1 MRIPWKKRAGKG
13 ASVTAGEVSARNPE
27 SGPAPRGRGRQAWR
41 VILPSLLFIFVA
53 LMFAAHSLA
62 RRHSAADAEYVAL
75 MNDLKLLSQQVSR
88 AAQSGA
94 LGDVQGLS
102 RLQAHG
108 TEMQSMLD
116 RLRHGDTVGSLPPL
130 PERVTPQ
137 LEAVESRWR
146 GMREDIGAILAG
158 AQAAAAM
165 RENGKSLDALF
176 SSARLT
182 TQEVFGAVVSG
193 TASAEQVSLVGR
205 QLVRLERMSIDVKR
219 ALEGGAD
226 TAAAAIGLKR
236 DVADFV
242 KTTARLLGDDQADPT
257 LRVEDPVA
265 RQGIERL
272 ASLFANR
279 SGLIDAFID
288 RSESLVELHEAAN
301 MIDADSAPFLQAMRA
316 LEENYNRVSAAGNQY
331 TTAVIVF
338 GVLALS
344 CLLMLG
350 IQLIRDAH
358 AHTEEVRRREQ
369 ESRERN
375 RRNQDSILKLLDE
388 MSDLAEGD
396 LTAYASVTEDITGAI
411 ADAFNYAIDA
421 LRHLVARIDN
431 TAEAVAEGAQTSRT
445 RAVQVSVASDR
456 QNAEIIRAASTI
468 QDMADSIERVSADAS
483 ESSEVAKRSVTIA
496 NKGAYEVRQTI
507 DGLDDIRLTIQD
519 TAKRLKRLGESSQEI
534 GAMVGLIDDIADQT
548 NVLALNA
555 AIQASMAGES
565 GRGFAVVADE
575 VQRLAER
582 ASQTTKRI
590 EQLVKTIQADAIEA
604 IQSMERST
612 TGVVSGALLAQ
623 GAGTSLGEIE
633 TVSRSLANLIESI
646 STTSREQAERA
657 GAIAKTMSAIRT
669 ITTQTRAGAN
679 TTAKSVGNLADLAE
693 ALKTSVAGFRL
704 PDSFDPN
711 VVGLHTGV
719 AVDREPRAVER
730 EPSDEQTPDIR
741 TFRPTPR
748 QQN

>member
-1 MRIPWKKRAGKG
+1 MRLWKKLRSSTTNASVEELSAYPLDAG
-13 ASVTAGEVSARNPE
+13 ASRR
-27 SGPAPRGRGRQAWR
+27 PRPRQAWR
-41 VILPSLLFIFVA
+41 VFLPSLLFIFVA

-62 RRHSAADAEYVAL
+62 RRHSNADAEYVGL
-75 MNDLKLLSQQVSR
+75 MHELKLRSQQLTR
-88 AAQSGA
+88 DAQTAA
-94 LGDVQGLS
+94 LGDVQGLA
-102 RLQAHG
+102 RLKAHG
-108 TEMQSMLD
+108 TEMQTMIG
-116 RLRHGDTVGSLPPL
+116 RLRNGDAAGHLPPL
-130 PERVTPQ
+130 PARVSPQ
-137 LEAVESRWR
+137 LEAVESGWL
-146 GMREDIGAILAG
+146 GMRGDIDTILSG
-158 AQAAAAM
+158 AQVAVAM

-182 TQEVFGAVVSG
+182 TQEVFGAVASG
-193 TASAEQVSLVGR
+193 TASAEQVSLVAR
-205 QLVRLERMSIDVKR
+205 QLVRLQRMTIDVQR
-219 ALEGGAD
+219 ILAGGTD
-226 TAAAAIGLKR
+226 TAAAVLGLKR

-242 KTTARLLGDDQADPT
+242 GTTARLLGDGEAGPDF
-257 LRVEDPVA
+257 RVKDAVA

-279 SGLIDAFID
+279 AGLIDAFID
-288 RSESLVELHEAAN
+288 RSESLVELHESAN
-301 MIDADSAPFLQAMRA
+301 MIDADSVPFLQASQS
-316 LEENYNRVSAAGNQY
+316 LQENYTRVSATGNQY

-338 GVLALS
+338 GILALA

-350 IQLIRDAH
+350 IQLIRDAR
-358 AHTEEVRRREQ
+358 AHTEEVRLREQ

-411 ADAFNYAIDA
+411 ADAFNFAIDA
-421 LRHLVARIDN
+421 LRHLVARIDH
-431 TAEAVAEGAQTSRT
+431 TSEAVAEAAQSSRT
-445 RAVQVSVASDR
+445 RAVQVSIASDR
-456 QNAEIIRAASTI
+456 QNAEIIKAAATM
-468 QDMADSIERVSADAS
+468 QEMADSIERVSGNAS
-483 ESSEVAKRSVTIA
+483 ESSDVAKRSVAIA
-496 NKGAYEVRQTI
+496 NKGAHEVRETI

-582 ASQTTKRI
+582 AGHTTKRI
-590 EQLVKTIQADAIEA
+590 EQLVKTIQDDTSEA
-604 IQSMERST
+604 IGSMERST
-612 TGVVSGALLAQ
+612 AVVVSGALLAQ
-623 GAGTSLGEIE
+623 GAGTSMGEIE
-633 TVSRSLANLIESI
+633 NVSQQLAKLIESI
-646 STTSREQAERA
+646 SATSREQAGRA
-657 GAIAKTMSAIRT
+657 GAVAKTMSAIRT

-679 TTAKSVGNLADLAE
+679 ATAKSVGNLANLAG

-711 VVGLHTGV
+711 VVDLHAGAGASEETPL
-719 AVDREPRAVER
+719 AAHEEPEGTA
-730 EPSDEQTPDIR
+730 SDIR
-741 TFRPTPR
+741 KFRPAPR
-748 QQN
+748 

>member
-1 MRIPWKKRAGKG
+1 MIVKNPWRKIRKPRAS
-13 ASVTAGEVSARNPE
+13 ASAEEVPGDALRRTGE
-27 SGPAPRGRGRQAWR
+27 RQAWR
-41 VILPSLLFIFVA
+41 VVLPSLLFIFVA

-62 RRHSAADAEYVAL
+62 RRHSDADAEYAAL
-75 MNDLKLLSQQVSR
+75 MNDLKLRSQQVSR
-88 AAQSGA
+88 EAQSAVLGA
-94 LGDVQGLS
+94 TQGLS
-102 RLQAHG
+102 RLKAHS
-108 TEMQSMLD
+108 TEMQTMLN
-116 RLRHGDTVGSLPPL
+116 RLRNGDDIGPLPPL
-130 PERVTPQ
+130 PARLVIQ
-137 LEAVESRWR
+137 LDAVESRWR
-146 GMREDIGAILAG
+146 GMREDINVILTG

-176 SSARLT
+176 STARLT
-182 TQEVFGAVVSG
+182 TEEIFGAVAAG
-193 TASAEQVSLVGR
+193 TASAEHVSQVGR

-219 ALEGGAD
+219 TLEGGSD
-226 TAAAAIGLKR
+226 TAAAALGLKR

-242 KTTARLLGDDQADPT
+242 QTTTLLLGDDEASLKVRIDDPI
-257 LRVEDPVA
+257 A

-279 SGLIDAFID
+279 FGLIDAFIG
-288 RSESLVELHEAAN
+288 RSESLVALHEAAS
-301 MIDADSAPFLQAMRA
+301 MIDADSVPFLQATQA
-316 LEENYNRVSAAGNQY
+316 LQDNYNRVSAAGSQY

-338 GVLALS
+338 GILALS

-350 IQLIRDAH
+350 VQLIRDAR

-431 TAEAVAEGAQTSRT
+431 TAEAVAESAQSSRT

-456 QNAEIIRAASTI
+456 QNAEIIKAAATI
-468 QDMADSIERVSADAS
+468 QDMADSVERVSADAA
-483 ESSEVAKRSVTIA
+483 ESSNVAKRSVEIA
-496 NKGAYEVRQTI
+496 NKGAREVRETI

-555 AIQASMAGES
+555 AIQASMAGDA

-575 VQRLAER
+575 VQRLSER
-582 ASQTTKRI
+582 AGQTTKRI
-590 EQLVKTIQADAIEA
+590 EQLVKA
-604 IQSMERST
+604 IQSDTAEAIESMHRST

-623 GAGTSLGEIE
+623 GAGTSLAEIE
-633 TVSRSLANLIESI
+633 SVSRHLAKLIESI
-646 STTSREQAERA
+646 SATSRDQSQRA
-657 GAIAKTMSAIRT
+657 SAVAKTMSAIRT

-711 VVGLHTGV
+711 VVDLRAGAPSGEKPH
-719 AVDREPRAVER
+719 AVKRESTAA
-730 EPSDEQTPDIR
+730 QTSDIR
-741 TFRPTPR
+741 TFRPAPR
-748 QQN
+748 

>member
-1 MRIPWKKRAGKG
+1 MAG
-13 ASVTAGEVSARNPE
+13 APIAAGDE
-27 SGPAPRGRGRQAWR
+27 SGRSSGTNARRARGRQAWR

-62 RRHSAADAEYVAL
+62 RRHSAADAEYVAI
-75 MNDLKLLSQQVSR
+75 MSDLKLLSQQISV

-102 RLQAHG
+102 RLSVHG
-108 TEMQSMLD
+108 ADMQSMLD
-116 RLRHGDTVGSLPPL
+116 RLRNGDAVGGLPPL
-130 PERVTPQ
+130 PVKVTPQ
-137 LEAVESRWR
+137 LEAVESLWR
-146 GMREDIGAILAG
+146 SMREDIGTILAG
-158 AQAAAAM
+158 AQAAAAL
-165 RENGKSLDALF
+165 RENGKSLEAMF
-176 SSARLT
+176 ASARLT

-193 TASAEQVSLVGR
+193 AASAEQVSLVGR
-205 QLVRLERMSIDVKR
+205 QLVWLERMSIDVER
-219 ALEGGAD
+219 ALEGGAE
-226 TAAAAIGLKR
+226 AAAAATGLRR
-236 DVADFV
+236 DVSDFV
-242 KTTARLLGDDQADPT
+242 RTTSRLLGDDEADPS

-272 ASLFANR
+272 AGLFANR
-279 SGLIDAFID
+279 TALIDSFIE
-288 RSESLVELHEAAN
+288 RSESLVALHEAAR
-301 MIDADSAPFLQAMRA
+301 MVEADSAPFLQSIQA
-316 LEENYNRVSAAGNQY
+316 LEDNYKRVSAAGDQY

-338 GVLALS
+338 GALALA

-350 IQLIRDAH
+350 VQLIRDAH
-358 AHTEEVRRREQ
+358 AHTEEVRRREE

-431 TAEAVAEGAQTSRT
+431 TAEAVTEAAHTSRT

-456 QNAEIIRAASTI
+456 QNAEIIRAAATI
-468 QDMADSIERVSADAS
+468 QDMADSIERVSANAS
-483 ESSEVAKRSVTIA
+483 ESSDVAKRSVAIA
-496 NKGAYEVRQTI
+496 NKGAREVQQTI

-534 GAMVGLIDDIADQT
+534 GSMVGLIDDIADQT

-582 ASQTTKRI
+582 AGQTTKRI
-590 EQLVKTIQADAIEA
+590 EQLVKTIQADTSEAIE
-604 IQSMERST
+604 SMERST

-633 TVSRSLANLIESI
+633 TVSRHLARLIESI

-657 GAIAKTMSAIRT
+657 AAVAKTMSAIRT
-669 ITTQTRAGAN
+669 IATQTRAGAN
-679 TTAKSVGNLADLAE
+679 TTAKSVGDLADLAE

-704 PDSFDPN
+704 PETFDPN
-711 VVGLHTGV
+711 VVGLHTGTTV
-719 AVDREPRAVER
+719 SRQPGAPERAQDEAQPANVRE
-730 EPSDEQTPDIR
+730 
-741 TFRPTPR
+741 FRPAPR
-748 QQN
+748 QKN

>member
-1 MRIPWKKRAGKG
+1 MKNPWKKKRSRRRAAPAEDVPDYASRRGG
-13 ASVTAGEVSARNPE
+13 A
-27 SGPAPRGRGRQAWR
+27 RQAWR
-41 VILPSLLFIFVA
+41 VVLPSLLFIFVA

-62 RRHSAADAEYVAL
+62 RRHSNADAEYVAL
-75 MNDLKLLSQQVSR
+75 MNELKLRSQQVSR
-88 AAQSGA
+88 EAQAAAQ
-94 LGDVQGLS
+94 GDVQSLS
-102 RLQAHG
+102 RLKAYG
-108 TEMQSMLD
+108 IEMQTMLN
-116 RLRHGDTVGSLPPL
+116 RLRNGDSAGPLPPL
-130 PERVTPQ
+130 PARLMIQ
-137 LEAVESRWR
+137 LEAVEDRWN
-146 GMREDIGAILAG
+146 GMRRDINTILAG

-182 TQEVFGAVVSG
+182 TQEIFGAVASG

-219 ALEGGAD
+219 TLEGSTD
-226 TAAAAIGLKR
+226 TASAALGLKR

-242 KTTARLLGDDQADPT
+242 QTTARLLGDDNADPD
-257 LRVEDPVA
+257 LRVDDPIA

-279 SGLIDAFID
+279 SGLIDAFIG
-288 RSESLVELHEAAN
+288 RSESLVELYEAAS
-301 MIDADSAPFLQAMRA
+301 MIDADSVPFLQAVQT
-316 LEENYNRVSAAGNQY
+316 LQDDYNRQSAAGSQY

-338 GVLALS
+338 GILALS

-350 IQLIRDAH
+350 VQLIRDAR

-431 TAEAVAEGAQTSRT
+431 TAEAVAESAQGART

-456 QNAEIIRAASTI
+456 QNAEIIKAAATI
-468 QDMADSIERVSADAS
+468 QDMADSVERVSANAA

-496 NKGAYEVRQTI
+496 NKGAREVRETI

-555 AIQASMAGES
+555 AIQASMAGDS

-582 ASQTTKRI
+582 AGQTTKRI
-590 EQLVKTIQADAIEA
+590 EQLVKTIQADTVEAIE
-604 IQSMERST
+604 SMEKST

-633 TVSRSLANLIESI
+633 SVSRHLAKLIESI
-646 STTSREQAERA
+646 SAVSREQSERA
-657 GAIAKTMSAIRT
+657 SAVAKTMSAIRT

-711 VVGLHTGV
+711 VVDLRVG
-719 AVDREPRAVER
+719 ASASEEPRAEKR
-730 EPSDEQTPDIR
+730 EEPVQPKSDVR
-741 TFRPTPR
+741 TFRPAPR
-748 QQN
+748 

>member
-1 MRIPWKKRAGKG
+1 MSPSRKFRNPSAA
-13 ASVTAGEVSARNPE
+13 ASAVEVSGFSRNTGAARP
-27 SGPAPRGRGRQAWR
+27 GRASGRQAWR
-41 VILPSLLFIFVA
+41 VVLPSLLFIFVA

-62 RRHSAADAEYVAL
+62 RRHSNADAEYVGL
-75 MNDLKLLSQQVSR
+75 INELKLRSQQVPR
-88 AAQSGA
+88 DAQSAA
-94 LGDVQGLS
+94 LGGVQGLA
-102 RLQAHG
+102 RLKAHG
-108 TEMQSMLD
+108 TEMQAILQ
-116 RLRHGDTVGSLPPL
+116 RLRDGGASGSLPPL
-130 PERVTPQ
+130 PAGVAPQ
-137 LEAVESRWR
+137 LDALEGRWR
-146 GMREDIGAILAG
+146 GMREDIEIILSGARV
-158 AQAAAAM
+158 AAAM
-165 RENGKSLDALF
+165 RENGNSLDALF

-182 TQEVFGAVVSG
+182 TQEVFGAVASG
-193 TASAEQVSLVGR
+193 TTSAEQVSLVGR
-205 QLVRLERMSIDVKR
+205 QLVRLERMSIDVSR
-219 ALEGGAD
+219 TLEGGAD
-226 TAAAAIGLKR
+226 TVVAALGLKR

-242 KTTARLLGDDQADPT
+242 KTTARLLGDDQTNPG

-265 RQGIERL
+265 RQGVERL

-279 SGLIDAFID
+279 SGVTDAFIAG
-288 RSESLVELHEAAN
+288 SESLLELHEAAN
-301 MIDADSAPFLQAMRA
+301 MIDADSLPFLQATRA
-316 LEENYNRVSAAGNQY
+316 LEENYNRVSAAGSQY
-331 TTAVIVF
+331 TTAGIVF
-338 GVLALS
+338 GILALS
-344 CLLMLG
+344 FLLMLG
-350 IQLIRDAH
+350 MQLIREAR

-431 TAEAVAEGAQTSRT
+431 TAESVAEAAQASRT

-456 QNAEIIRAASTI
+456 QNAEIIRAAATM
-468 QDMADSIERVSADAS
+468 QDMADSIERVSANAA
-483 ESSEVAKRSVTIA
+483 ESSEVAKRSVAIA
-496 NKGAYEVRQTI
+496 NKGAREVRETI

-519 TAKRLKRLGESSQEI
+519 TAKRLKRLGESSREI
-534 GAMVGLIDDIADQT
+534 GAMVDLIDDIAGQT

-582 ASQTTKRI
+582 AGQTTKRI
-590 EQLVKTIQADAIEA
+590 EQLVKTIQADTDEA

-612 TGVVSGALLAQ
+612 MGVVSGALLSQ

-633 TVSRSLANLIESI
+633 TVSRHLAKLIESI
-646 STTSREQAERA
+646 SATSREQAARA
-657 GAIAKTMSAIRT
+657 GAVAKTMSAIRT
-669 ITTQTRAGAN
+669 ITTQTRAGASA
-679 TTAKSVGNLADLAE
+679 TAKSVGKLADLAE

-711 VVGLHTGV
+711 VVDLHV
-719 AVDREPRAVER
+719 ATTVSTAPREVER
-730 EPSDEQTPDIR
+730 EESGDKAPDVR
-741 TFRPTPR
+741 AFRPAPR
-748 QQN
+748 

>member
-1 MRIPWKKRAGKG
+1 VKNPWKKTRSRRPAAPAEEVADYASRRGG
-13 ASVTAGEVSARNPE
+13 A
-27 SGPAPRGRGRQAWR
+27 RQAWR
-41 VILPSLLFIFVA
+41 VVLPSLLFIFVA

-62 RRHSAADAEYVAL
+62 RRHSNADAEYVAL
-75 MNDLKLLSQQVSR
+75 MNELKLRSQQVSR
-88 AAQSGA
+88 EAQAAAQ
-94 LGDVQGLS
+94 GDVQSLS
-102 RLQAHG
+102 RLKAYG
-108 TEMQSMLD
+108 IEMQTMLN
-116 RLRHGDTVGSLPPL
+116 RLRSGDSAGPLPPL
-130 PERVTPQ
+130 PARLKIQ
-137 LEAVESRWR
+137 LEAVEDRWN
-146 GMREDIGAILAG
+146 GMRRDINTILAG

-182 TQEVFGAVVSG
+182 TQEIFGAVASG

-219 ALEGGAD
+219 TLEGSTD
-226 TAAAAIGLKR
+226 TASAALGLKR

-242 KTTARLLGDDQADPT
+242 QTTARLLGDDNADPD
-257 LRVEDPVA
+257 LRVDDPIA

-279 SGLIDAFID
+279 SGLIDAFIG
-288 RSESLVELHEAAN
+288 RSESLVELHEAAS
-301 MIDADSAPFLQAMRA
+301 MIHADSVPFLQATQT
-316 LEENYNRVSAAGNQY
+316 LQDDYNRQSAAGSQY

-338 GVLALS
+338 GILALS

-350 IQLIRDAH
+350 VQLIRDAR

-431 TAEAVAEGAQTSRT
+431 TAEAVAESAQGART

-456 QNAEIIRAASTI
+456 QNAEIIKAAATI
-468 QDMADSIERVSADAS
+468 QDMADSVERVSANAA

-496 NKGAYEVRQTI
+496 NKGAREVRETI

-582 ASQTTKRI
+582 AGQTTKRI
-590 EQLVKTIQADAIEA
+590 EQLVKTIQADTVEAIE
-604 IQSMERST
+604 SMEKST

-633 TVSRSLANLIESI
+633 SVSRHLAKLIESI
-646 STTSREQAERA
+646 SAVSREQSERA
-657 GAIAKTMSAIRT
+657 SAVAKTMSAIRT

-711 VVGLHTGV
+711 VVDLRVG
-719 AVDREPRAVER
+719 ASASEEPRAEKR
-730 EPSDEQTPDIR
+730 EEPAQPKSDVR
-741 TFRPTPR
+741 TFRPAPR
-748 QQN
+748 

>member
-1 MRIPWKKRAGKG
+1 MKLWRKLRSDNARAS
-13 ASVTAGEVSARNPE
+13 AEEVSEYSADAAAARR
-27 SGPAPRGRGRQAWR
+27 PRARQAWR
-41 VILPSLLFIFVA
+41 VVLPSLLFIFVA

-62 RRHSAADAEYVAL
+62 RRHSNADSEYVGL
-75 MNDLKLLSQQVSR
+75 MNELKLRSQQLSR
-88 AAQSGA
+88 DSQTAA
-94 LGDVQGLS
+94 LGDVQGLA
-102 RLQAHG
+102 RLKAHG
-108 TEMQSMLD
+108 TEMQAMLD
-116 RLRHGDTVGSLPPL
+116 RLRNGDAAGPLPPL
-130 PERVTPQ
+130 PPRVSPQ
-137 LEAVESRWR
+137 LEAVEGSWR
-146 GMREDIGAILAG
+146 GMREDIDTILSG
-158 AQAAAAM
+158 AQVAAAM

-182 TQEVFGAVVSG
+182 TQEVFGAIISG

-219 ALEGGAD
+219 VLAGGAD
-226 TAAAAIGLKR
+226 TAASVLSLKR

-242 KTTARLLGDDQADPT
+242 NTTSRLLGDDEADPG
-257 LRVEDPVA
+257 LRVEDPLA
-265 RQGIERL
+265 HQGIERL

-279 SGLIDAFID
+279 AGLIDSFID
-288 RSESLVELHEAAN
+288 RSESLIELHESGD
-301 MIDADSAPFLQAMRA
+301 MIDADSVPFLQATQA
-316 LEENYNRVSAAGNQY
+316 LEEHYNRASAAGNQY

-338 GVLALS
+338 GILALS

-350 IQLIRDAH
+350 IQLIRDAR

-431 TAEAVAEGAQTSRT
+431 TSEAVAEAAQTSRT

-456 QNAEIIRAASTI
+456 QNAEIIKAAATM
-468 QDMADSIERVSADAS
+468 QDMADSIERVSANAA
-483 ESSEVAKRSVTIA
+483 ESSEVAQRSVTIA
-496 NKGAYEVRQTI
+496 NKGAREVRETI

-534 GAMVGLIDDIADQT
+534 GSMVGLIDDIADQT

-565 GRGFAVVADE
+565 GRGFGVVADE

-582 ASQTTKRI
+582 AGQTTKRI
-590 EQLVKTIQADAIEA
+590 EQLVKTIQADTVEAIE
-604 IQSMERST
+604 SMERST

-633 TVSRSLANLIESI
+633 NVSQHLATLIETI
-646 STTSREQAERA
+646 SATSQDQAQRA
-657 GAIAKTMSAIRT
+657 SAVAKTMSAIRT
-669 ITTQTRAGAN
+669 IATQTRAGAN

-711 VVGLHTGV
+711 VVDLHTGT
-719 AVDREPRAVER
+719 AASEEPREVKDEDSAT
-730 EPSDEQTPDIR
+730 PTSDVR
-741 TFRPTPR
+741 TFRPAPR
-748 QQN
+748 

>member
-1 MRIPWKKRAGKG
+1 
-13 ASVTAGEVSARNPE
+13 
-27 SGPAPRGRGRQAWR
+27 
-41 VILPSLLFIFVA
+41 
-53 LMFAAHSLA
+53 
-62 RRHSAADAEYVAL
+62 
-75 MNDLKLLSQQVSR
+75 
-88 AAQSGA
+88 
-94 LGDVQGLS
+94 VQGLS
-102 RLQAHG
+102 RLRAHG
-108 TEMQSMLD
+108 IEMQTMLD
-116 RLRHGDTVGSLPPL
+116 RLRNGDSVGPLPPL
-130 PERVTPQ
+130 PARLTAQ
-137 LEAVESRWR
+137 LDTVENKWR
-146 GMREDIGAILAG
+146 GMSADIEVILSG

-165 RENGKSLDALF
+165 RENGKSIDALF

-182 TQEVFGAVVSG
+182 TQEIFGAVVSG

-205 QLVRLERMSIDVKR
+205 QLVRLERMSIDVKHT
-219 ALEGGAD
+219 LEGNTD
-226 TAAAAIGLKR
+226 TAAAALGLKR

-242 KTTARLLGDDQADPT
+242 QTTARLLGDDQGAPG
-257 LRVEDPVA
+257 LRVEDPIA

-279 SGLIDAFID
+279 SGLIDDFIG
-288 RSESLVELHEAAN
+288 RSESLVKLHEAAI
-301 MIDADSAPFLQAMRA
+301 MIDADSVPFLQATQT
-316 LEENYNRVSAAGNQY
+316 LQGNYNRASAAGSQY

-338 GVLALS
+338 GVLALA
-344 CLLMLG
+344 CLLILG
-350 IQLIRDAH
+350 VQLIRDAH

-431 TAEAVAEGAQTSRT
+431 TAEAVAESAQTSRT

-456 QNAEIIRAASTI
+456 QNAEIIKAAATI
-468 QDMADSIERVSADAS
+468 QDMADSVERVSANAA
-483 ESSEVAKRSVTIA
+483 ESSEVAKRSVAIA
-496 NKGAYEVRQTI
+496 NKGAREVRETI

-582 ASQTTKRI
+582 AGQTTKRI
-590 EQLVKTIQADAIEA
+590 EQLVKTIQADTGEAIE
-604 IQSMERST
+604 SMEKST

-633 TVSRSLANLIESI
+633 NVSRHLAKLIESI
-646 STTSREQAERA
+646 SATSRDQAERA
-657 GAIAKTMSAIRT
+657 GAVAKTMSAIRT

-679 TTAKSVGNLADLAE
+679 ITAKSVGNLADLAE

-711 VVGLHTGV
+711 VVDLHTGRK
-719 AVDREPRAVER
+719 ADEEPRAARQESGA
-730 EPSDEQTPDIR
+730 EKTSDIR
-741 TFRPTPR
+741 TFRPAPR
-748 QQN
+748 

>member
-1 MRIPWKKRAGKG
+1 MKNPWKKTRSRRPAAPAEEVADYASRRGG
-13 ASVTAGEVSARNPE
+13 A
-27 SGPAPRGRGRQAWR
+27 RQAWR
-41 VILPSLLFIFVA
+41 VVLPSLLFIFVA

-62 RRHSAADAEYVAL
+62 RRHSNADAEYVAL
-75 MNDLKLLSQQVSR
+75 MNELKLRSQQVSR
-88 AAQSGA
+88 EAQAAAQ
-94 LGDVQGLS
+94 GDVQSLS
-102 RLQAHG
+102 RLKAYG
-108 TEMQSMLD
+108 IEMQTMLN
-116 RLRHGDTVGSLPPL
+116 RLRSGDSAGPLPPL
-130 PERVTPQ
+130 PARLKIQ
-137 LEAVESRWR
+137 LEAVEDRWN
-146 GMREDIGAILAG
+146 GMRRDINTILAG

-182 TQEVFGAVVSG
+182 TQEIFGAVASG

-219 ALEGGAD
+219 TLEGSTD
-226 TAAAAIGLKR
+226 TASAALGLKR

-242 KTTARLLGDDQADPT
+242 QTTARLLGDDNADPD
-257 LRVEDPVA
+257 LRVDDPIA

-279 SGLIDAFID
+279 SGLIDAFIG
-288 RSESLVELHEAAN
+288 RSESLVELHEAAS
-301 MIDADSAPFLQAMRA
+301 MIHADSVPFLQATQT
-316 LEENYNRVSAAGNQY
+316 LQDDYNRQSAAGSQY

-338 GVLALS
+338 GILALS

-350 IQLIRDAH
+350 VQLIRDAR

-431 TAEAVAEGAQTSRT
+431 TAEAVAESAQGART

-456 QNAEIIRAASTI
+456 QNAEIIKAAATI
-468 QDMADSIERVSADAS
+468 QDMADSVERVSANAA

-496 NKGAYEVRQTI
+496 NKGAREVRETI

-582 ASQTTKRI
+582 AGQTTKRI
-590 EQLVKTIQADAIEA
+590 EQLVKTIQADTVEAIE
-604 IQSMERST
+604 SMEKST

-633 TVSRSLANLIESI
+633 SVSRHLAKLIESI
-646 STTSREQAERA
+646 SAVSREQSERA
-657 GAIAKTMSAIRT
+657 SAVAKTMSAIRT

-711 VVGLHTGV
+711 VVDLRVG
-719 AVDREPRAVER
+719 ASASEEPRAEKR
-730 EPSDEQTPDIR
+730 EEPAQPKSDVR
-741 TFRPTPR
+741 TFRPAPR
-748 QQN
+748 

>member
-1 MRIPWKKRAGKG
+1 MRLWPKSRSDNARAV
-13 ASVTAGEVSARNPE
+13 AEEVSDNAVDARISRRRRP
-27 SGPAPRGRGRQAWR
+27 RQAWR
-41 VILPSLLFIFVA
+41 VVLPSLLFIFVA
-53 LMFAAHSLA
+53 LIFAAHSLA
-62 RRHSAADAEYVAL
+62 RRHSNADAEYVGL
-75 MNDLKLLSQQVSR
+75 MNELKLRSQQLSR
-88 AAQSGA
+88 DAQTAA
-94 LGDVQGLS
+94 LGDVQGS
-102 RLQAHG
+102 ARLKASGTDMQA
-108 TEMQSMLD
+108 MLD
-116 RLRHGDTVGSLPPL
+116 RLRDSQAAGPLPPL
-130 PERVTPQ
+130 PARVTPQ
-137 LEAVESRWR
+137 LEAVEGNWK
-146 GMREDIGAILAG
+146 GIRENIETILSG
-158 AQAAAAM
+158 AQVAAAM

-182 TQEVFGAVVSG
+182 TQEVFGAVASG

-205 QLVRLERMSIDVKR
+205 QLVRLERMSINVDR
-219 ALEGGAD
+219 ILAGGPE
-226 TAAAAIGLKR
+226 TAAAVISLKR

-242 KTTARLLGDDQADPT
+242 ATTARLLGDDRAEPG
-257 LRVEDPVA
+257 LRIEDPVA
-265 RQGIERL
+265 QQGIVRL

-279 SGLIDAFID
+279 AGLIDSFID
-288 RSESLVELHEAAN
+288 RSESLIDLHEAAN
-301 MIDADSAPFLQAMRA
+301 MINADSVPFLEATQA
-316 LEENYNRVSAAGNQY
+316 LQEQYNRASAAGDQY

-338 GVLALS
+338 GILALS
-344 CLLMLG
+344 CLLILG
-350 IQLIRDAH
+350 VQLIRDAR
-358 AHTEEVRRREQ
+358 AHTEEVRRREL

-431 TAEAVAEGAQTSRT
+431 TAEAVADAAQTSRT

-456 QNAEIIRAASTI
+456 QNAEIIKAAATM
-468 QDMADSIERVSADAS
+468 QDMADSIERVSANAA

-496 NKGAYEVRQTI
+496 KKGAHEVRETI

-582 ASQTTKRI
+582 AGQTTKRI
-590 EQLVKTIQADAIEA
+590 EQLVKTVQADTVEAIE
-604 IQSMERST
+604 SMERST

-633 TVSRSLANLIESI
+633 SVSEQLAQLIESI
-646 STTSREQAERA
+646 SATSREQAERA
-657 GAIAKTMSAIRT
+657 AAVAKTMSAIRT
-669 ITTQTRAGAN
+669 IATQTRAGAN
-679 TTAKSVGNLADLAE
+679 TTAKSVGNLANLAE

-711 VVGLHTGV
+711 VVDLHPGIAANTK
-719 AVDREPRAVER
+719 RRAVEHEESE
-730 EPSDEQTPDIR
+730 EPKSDVR
-741 TFRPTPR
+741 ALRPAPR
-748 QQN
+748 

>member
-1 MRIPWKKRAGKG
+1 MRQLKKFRNDSAAASTEVVSGYEPTTG
-13 ASVTAGEVSARNPE
+13 ASRRK
-27 SGPAPRGRGRQAWR
+27 PARQAWR
-41 VILPSLLFIFVA
+41 VVLPSLLFIFVA

-62 RRHSAADAEYVAL
+62 RRHSNADAEYVGL
-75 MNDLKLLSQQVSR
+75 MNELKLRSQQVSR
-88 AAQSGA
+88 DAQSA
-94 LGDVQGLS
+94 VLGGVQGLA
-102 RLQAHG
+102 RLKVHG
-108 TEMQSMLD
+108 TDMQTMLN
-116 RLRHGDTVGSLPPL
+116 RLANGDAVGPLPPL
-130 PERVTPQ
+130 PARVAPQ
-137 LEAVESRWR
+137 LAAVENGWR
-146 GMREDIGAILAG
+146 GMREDIDIILSG
-158 AQAAAAM
+158 AQVAAAM

-205 QLVRLERMSIDVKR
+205 QLVRLERMSNDVKR
-219 ALEGGAD
+219 TLEGGTD
-226 TAAAAIGLKR
+226 TVAAALGLKR
-236 DVADFV
+236 DVADLV
-242 KTTARLLGDDQADPT
+242 RTTARLLGDDQAQPG
-257 LRVEDPVA
+257 LRMEDAVA

-279 SGLIDAFID
+279 SGLIDAFIG
-288 RSESLVELHEAAN
+288 RSESLLQLHEAAK
-301 MIDADSAPFLQAMRA
+301 MIDADGVPFLQATQA
-316 LEENYNRVSAAGNQY
+316 LQENYNRVSAAGSQY

-338 GVLALS
+338 ATLALS

-431 TAEAVAEGAQTSRT
+431 TAEAVAEAAQASRS

-456 QNAEIIRAASTI
+456 QNAEIIKAAATI
-468 QDMADSIERVSADAS
+468 QDMADFIERVSADAAQ
-483 ESSEVAKRSVTIA
+483 SSDVAKRSVAIA
-496 NKGAYEVRQTI
+496 NNGAREVRETI
-507 DGLDDIRLTIQD
+507 DGLDNIRITIQD
-519 TAKRLKRLGESSQEI
+519 TAKRLKQLGESSREI

-565 GRGFAVVADE
+565 GRGFAVIADE

-582 ASQTTKRI
+582 AGQTTKRV
-590 EQLVKTIQADAIEA
+590 EQLVKTVQADTIEA
-604 IQSMERST
+604 IESMERST

-623 GAGTSLGEIE
+623 GAGTSLAEIE
-633 TVSRSLANLIESI
+633 TVSRSLAKLIESI
-646 STTSREQAERA
+646 SATSREQSERA
-657 GAIAKTMSAIRT
+657 SAMARTMSAIRT
-669 ITTQTRAGAN
+669 ITTQTRAGAS
-679 TTAKSVGNLADLAE
+679 TTAKSVGKLADLAE
-693 ALKTSVAGFRL
+693 ALRTSVAGFRL

-711 VVGLHTGV
+711 VVDLYPTPSV
-719 AVDREPRAVER
+719 REEPREAKR
-730 EPSDEQTPDIR
+730 EEPKEQVSDVR
-741 TFRPTPR
+741 TFRPVPR
-748 QQN
+748 

>member
-1 MRIPWKKRAGKG
+1 MGLLKKLRSDSAAASAEEVSSYESTSG
-13 ASVTAGEVSARNPE
+13 ASRRKPV
-27 SGPAPRGRGRQAWR
+27 RQAWR
-41 VILPSLLFIFVA
+41 VVLPSLLFIFVA

-62 RRHSAADAEYVAL
+62 RRHSNADAEYVGL
-75 MNDLKLLSQQVSR
+75 MNELKLRSQQI
-88 AAQSGA
+88 ALDAQSA
-94 LGDVQGLS
+94 VLGGVQGLA
-102 RLQAHG
+102 RLKAHG
-108 TEMQSMLD
+108 TDMQTMLN
-116 RLRHGDTVGSLPPL
+116 RLRNGDAVGPLPPL
-130 PERVTPQ
+130 PASVAPQ
-137 LEAVESRWR
+137 LAVVENGWR
-146 GMREDIGAILAG
+146 GMREDIDIILSG
-158 AQAAAAM
+158 AQGAAAM
-165 RENGKSLDALF
+165 REKGKSLYALF

-182 TQEVFGAVVSG
+182 TQEVLGAVVSG
-193 TASAEQVSLVGR
+193 AASAEQVSLVGR

-219 ALEGGAD
+219 TLEGGTD
-226 TAAAAIGLKR
+226 TAAATLGLKR
-236 DVADFV
+236 DVADLV
-242 KTTARLLGDDQADPT
+242 RTTARLLGDDQAEPG
-257 LRVEDPVA
+257 LRVEDAVA

-279 SGLIDAFID
+279 SGLIDAFIG
-288 RSESLVELHEAAN
+288 RSESLLQLHEAAN
-301 MIDADSAPFLQAMRA
+301 MINAGSLPFLQATQA
-316 LEENYNRVSAAGNQY
+316 LQENYNRVSVAGSQY
-331 TTAVIVF
+331 TIAVIVF
-338 GVLALS
+338 GILALF

-358 AHTEEVRRREQ
+358 ANTEEVRRREQ

-431 TAEAVAEGAQTSRT
+431 TAEAVAEAAQASRT

-456 QNAEIIRAASTI
+456 QNAEIIKSAATI
-468 QDMADSIERVSADAS
+468 QDMADSIERVSADAA
-483 ESSEVAKRSVTIA
+483 ESSDVAKRSVTIA
-496 NKGAYEVRQTI
+496 NKGAREVRETI
-507 DGLDDIRLTIQD
+507 DGLDDIRITIQD
-519 TAKRLKRLGESSQEI
+519 TAKRLKRLGESSREI

-582 ASQTTKRI
+582 AGQTTKRI
-590 EQLVKTIQADAIEA
+590 EQLVKAVQADTVEAIE
-604 IQSMERST
+604 SMERST

-623 GAGTSLGEIE
+623 GAGTSLAEIE

-646 STTSREQAERA
+646 SATSREQSERA
-657 GAIAKTMSAIRT
+657 SAVAKTMSAIRT
-669 ITTQTRAGAN
+669 ITTQTRAGAS
-679 TTAKSVGNLADLAE
+679 TTARSVGKLADLAE
-693 ALKTSVAGFRL
+693 ALRTSVAGFRL

-711 VVGLHTGV
+711 VVDLYPSPSV
-719 AVDREPRAVER
+719 REEPRDAKR
-730 EPSDEQTPDIR
+730 EDSEEQTPDVR
-741 TFRPTPR
+741 TFRPVPR
-748 QQN
+748 